1 MEFFLDKRKAL
12 NNFIIVGTQ
21 RTGSSAIV
29 GALGTHPEICCGYE
43 WTQRISAPKKIK
55 VMAQA
60 LQGNFSSLNPPHRKF
75 LQSAFYEDI
84 RWLGFKRLFRSSD
97 KWVLHPKY
105 SPALWIDRFNTHLY
119 WFANRP
125 SIRIIHLV
133 RCDNLAWLCSKL
145 MSGKTKLFS
154 GKEYPEDIQVKA
166 DIKEAVKRLKAKKW
180 LDSQLASLAENN
192 PYIQILYED
201 FARDHRSVIERIVTF
216 LACDPGILPESI
228 IKLKKQSVKPVEQSI
243 VNYDELVTVLREQ
256 NLLR

>member
-1 MEFFLDKRKAL
+1 LDKRKAL

-29 GALGTHPEICCGYE
+29 GALGTHPEICCGFE
-43 WTQRISAPKKIK
+43 WTQKISTLNKIK
-55 VMAQA
+55 VMSQA
-60 LQGNFSSLNPPHRKF
+60 LQGDFTTLNQAHRKHM
-75 LQSAFYEDI
+75 QSIFSEDI
-84 RWLGFKRLFRSSD
+84 RCIGFKRLFRSSN
-97 KWVLHPKY
+97 KWILHPKY
-105 SPALWIDRFNTHLY
+105 SPALWVDRFNAHLR
-119 WFANRP
+119 WFADQP
-125 SIRIIHLV
+125 SLSIIHIV
-133 RCDNLAWLCSKL
+133 RCDSLAWLCSKL
-145 MSGKTKLFS
+145 MSRKTKLFS
-154 GKEYPEDIQVKA
+154 GKEYPEEIQVQA
-166 DIKEAVKRLKAKKW
+166 DVKEAVKRLKAKKW

-216 LACDPGILPESI
+216 LACDPSILPESI